1 MPNLSAIR
9 NSVFLIITTLA
20 FTIALFPQDAANP
33 WMMAPAALLSV
44 YLILSG
50 RLSQINLR
58 DPVLCFILL
67 LWLGW
72 TWGAIFSPVPFAS
85 KVTLAI
91 LSTLPVAY
99 LCASGRDITKFLYG
113 VIALIT
119 LLAFAAIVHILMNGY
134 YSRARLFFDDENM
147 LGGLIAFIMPLVL
160 NFHFLAKNRKTKI
173 LIHIIFAVLAG
184 GLIATQSRSAFLGV
198 IVGIAAVLFKNRSMI
213 SKHSLKLALI
223 PALIVLIGIFTT
235 YFGER
240 LVLMLQM
247 DKDVLGRAAL
257 YSSAF
262 KMIAIDPLRGV
273 GLGVFHLSYPHYK
286 TLADN
291 SAGFWVHMDP
301 LQWAVETGIGTAL
314 TFYALLG
321 TVIWRFFRHDL
332 TPLQIG
338 AGASLITIFTI
349 SHLNYPLH
357 YTAILLL
364 TGVFLSLFSLPPSF
378 ALSRLRYL
386 PATSLTIFLLCLIWT
401 IMHTAPTLYFWTKAI
416 NASQGK
422 DMKSYA
428 DNLQICIDKG
438 NPSFPAC
445 RIEAAGYLI
454 RQMPGP
460 PQDVLV
466 WLQEAEIASPDSPES
481 DIWRAQYYLKK
492 NPNDLNLVMATL
504 RKALA
509 KNPTLWPP
517 RSLLV
522 QILTSQKKYQEAFD
536 TLQEARKWQIDRS
549 FLEEYYKMEQNLSE
563 KLKQQ

>member
-1 MPNLSAIR
+1 MPNLAAIR

-58 DPVLCFILL
+58 DPVLLLILL

-72 TWGAIFSPVPFAS
+72 TWGAIFSSVPFAS
-85 KVTLAI
+85 QVTLAI
-91 LSTLPVAY
+91 LTTLPAAY
-99 LCASGRDITKFLYG
+99 LCTAQRDITKIIYLICG
-113 VIALIT
+113 IVTALATSAMIYMA
-119 LLAFAAIVHILMNGY
+119 LPGHY
-134 YSRARLFFDDENM
+134 WRAKLFFDDENI
-147 LGGLIAFIMPLVL
+147 LGGLIAFTMPLVL
-160 NFHFLAKNRKTKI
+160 SFHFSTQNKKIKI
-173 LIHIIFAVLAG
+173 LIHLALAILLG
-184 GLIATQSRSAFLGV
+184 GLIATQSRSGLLGA
-198 IVGIAAVLFKNRSMI
+198 ILGIALVIFKNRSFI
-213 SKHSLKLALI
+213 SARSWKMVI
-223 PALIVLIGIFTT
+223 PIL
-235 YFGER
+235 
-240 LVLMLQM
+240 LVLVIGFSLSTIGHRLLLMVQL
-247 DKDVLGRAAL
+247 DKDVMGRIAL
-257 YSSAF
+257 WSSSL
-262 KMIAIDPLRGV
+262 KMTLIDPFHGV
-273 GLGVFHLSYPHYK
+273 GLGIFHLYYPPYK

-301 LQWAVETGIGTAL
+301 LQWAVETGWGTAL
-314 TFYALLG
+314 AFYALTIFVAFRL
-321 TVIWRFFRHDL
+321 FFSKNL
-332 TPLQIG
+332 TQLQIG
-338 AGASLITIFTI
+338 AGAALGTIFLI
-349 SHLNYPLH
+349 AHASYIFH
-357 YTAILLL
+357 YTAVTLL
-364 TGVFLSLFSLPPSF
+364 TGILLAVFASNTYAPQNN
-378 ALSRLRYL
+378 LRYI
-386 PATSLTIFLLCLIWT
+386 PAIALMTVLLCQLWNV
-401 IMHTAPTLYFWTKAI
+401 MQTAPTLYFWTKAI
-416 NASQGK
+416 NASQEK

-428 DNLQICIDKG
+428 DHLQICIDKG
-438 NPSFPAC
+438 NPAFPAC

-454 RQMPGP
+454 RRMPDP

-481 DIWRAQYYLKK
+481 DIWHAQYYLKK

-549 FLEEYYKMEQNLSE
+549 FLEEYYKMERDLAE
-563 KLKQQ
+563 RLK